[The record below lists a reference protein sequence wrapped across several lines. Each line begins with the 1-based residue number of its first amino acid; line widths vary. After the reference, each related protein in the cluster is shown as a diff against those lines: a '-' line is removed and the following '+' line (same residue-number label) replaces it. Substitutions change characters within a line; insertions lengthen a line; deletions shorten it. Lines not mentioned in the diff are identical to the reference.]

1 MMRIPGSAL
10 LAAVLALV
18 IGAWNVPASAQQKQP
33 SPGAIALAQQLL
45 EVKKANAFY
54 LDTSA
59 GLVDRLKLAL
69 LQNNLNYQR
78 DLNEV
83 AEKVKQDVRNRE
95 NEIGAEM
102 ARAYA
107 TDFTEDELKG
117 LITFYKSPLGQKML
131 VQEPKTMTGVFQFVE
146 NWTQRFGEELKGRF
160 YEEMKKR
167 GKPIM

>member
-1 MMRIPGSAL
+1 MRKSGLAL
-10 LAAVLALV
+10 SAVLALA
-18 IGAWNVPASAQQKQP
+18 IGGWSAPASAQQKQP
-33 SPGAIALAQQLL
+33 PASAIALAQQLL
-45 EVKKANAFY
+45 EAKKANAFY
-54 LDTSA
+54 RDSSA
-59 GLVDRLKLAL
+59 DMVDRVKAAL
-69 LQNNLNYQR
+69 FQNNLNYQK

-117 LITFYKSPLGQKML
+117 LMAYYKSPLGKKML
-131 VQEPKTMTGVFQFVE
+131 EQEPKTMSVVFQFVQD
-146 NWTQRFGEELKGRF
+146 WTQRFGEELKGRF